1 MNTVSIYAENSRIGE
16 YLTNFINSIS
26 QNKSEITLTD
36 SLSELQALTRDNE
49 YDLSIL
55 EVTDYSQPRSNG
67 KSALKLAFDLVKM
80 GESQCLI
87 LTNESFDEM
96 TLEKI
101 ENAGIF
107 VIVTPV
113 KREVLWATLKSIS
126 VAQNRMKAI
135 KELNDKIRSKLDDVK
150 HISRAKALLMTSLKM
165 SEEQAHH
172 FIEKEAMQRRMTKGA
187 IAEQIIKVYDE

>member
-1 MNTVSIYAENSRIGE
+1 VNTVSIYAENSRIGE